1 MSPILECLVWIW
13 CMCQIDVLEAQ
24 IMVWFRWED
33 LCVQISQLY
42 AWDGSPGTLEKGGRV
57 RGVQVD
63 LKSMLACY
71 SGERWDLSVS
81 MSLSSMTHSLSQYDN
96 TVHVTTQQAGP
107 SQMLTRCYRT
117 FSLATQ
123 SMVHSHS
130 IRTWTEADNLKGR
143 NQQEYLSITSLQC
156 WVEKCVS
163 RQTSSGLCSNNFHK
177 ENPKKCRFSL
187 WTNCGTSVRTYSVTG
202 VRKLQPA

>member
-1 MSPILECLVWIW
+1 MFKFLSFMIGMAVLGPLRRAVEWEVFRLSWRACWHVILGKDEISLFLCPCLPW
-13 CMCQIDVLEAQ
+13 
-24 IMVWFRWED
+24 
-33 LCVQISQLY
+33 
-42 AWDGSPGTLEKGGRV
+42 
-57 RGVQVD
+57 
-63 LKSMLACY
+63 
-71 SGERWDLSVS
+71 
-81 MSLSSMTHSLSQYDN
+81 HSLSQYDN

-130 IRTWTEADNLKGR
+130 IRTWTETDNLRGR
-143 NQQEYLSITSLQC
+143 NQQEYLYITSLQC

-163 RQTSSGLCSNNFHK
+163 RQTSSGLCSKNFHK
-177 ENPKKCRFSL
+177 ENSKKCRFSL
-187 WTNCGTSVRTYSVTG
+187 WTNCGVSVRTYSVTG